1 MTATISAGLGAPE
14 VDVRNADLVRLIAGV
29 AAADKP
35 SLEGFYALT
44 SARCYGLIRQIVPE
58 ARAAQA
64 VLEAVYA
71 SVWNRARTY
80 RPSDGTPLAWALSL
94 AYGHA
99 MQARTGHGLNAAG
112 A

>member
-1 MTATISAGLGAPE
+1 MTATISAGPGAPE
-14 VDVRNADLVRLIAGV
+14 VDVRNADLIRLIAGV

-44 SARCYGLIRQIVPE
+44 SARCYGLIRQVVPE
-58 ARAAQA
+58 APAAQA
-64 VLEAVYA
+64 VLENVYA
-71 SVWNRARTY
+71 SVWKRARTY
-80 RPSDGTPLAWALSL
+80 KPADGTPIAWALSL

-99 MQARTGHGLNAAG
+99 MQARAHHGLSATG

>member
-1 MTATISAGLGAPE
+1 MAS
-14 VDVRNADLVRLIAGV
+14 
-29 AAADKP
+29 
-35 SLEGFYALT
+35 S
-44 SARCYGLIRQIVPE
+44 RQIIPE
-58 ARAAQA
+58 ARAAQK

-80 RPSDGTPLAWALSL
+80 RPSDGAPLAWALSL

-99 MQARTGHGLNAAG
+99 MQARTGHGINAAG

>member
-1 MTATISAGLGAPE
+1 MTATISAGLGAPKF
-14 VDVRNADLVRLIAGV
+14 DVRNADLVRLIAGV

-64 VLEAVYA
+64 VLEAVYS
-71 SVWNRARTY
+71 SVWKRAQTY
-80 RPSDGTPLAWALSL
+80 RPTDGTPLAWALSL

-99 MQARTGHGLNAAG
+99 MQARTGHGLDAAG